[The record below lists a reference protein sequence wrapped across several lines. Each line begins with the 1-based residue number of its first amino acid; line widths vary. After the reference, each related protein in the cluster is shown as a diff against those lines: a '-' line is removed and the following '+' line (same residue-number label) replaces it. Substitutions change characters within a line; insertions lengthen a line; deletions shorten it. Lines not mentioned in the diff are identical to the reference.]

1 MCEFCDLRYD
11 ESGRYSR
18 DKQRTT
24 TVVDGA
30 WTSIVRGVEPNN
42 RLFLEGVGD
51 DTTDRYYPKYCPEC
65 GRKLTLKVKVKKR
78 K

>member
-11 ESGRYSR
+11 ESGRFSWNR
-18 DKQRTT
+18 EQHT
-24 TVVDGA
+24 TVVDGE
-30 WTSIVRGVEPNN
+30 WTAIERGVEWNG
-42 RLFLEGVGD
+42 RLFLEGVSNGC
-51 DTTDRYYPKYCPEC
+51 TDRYYPKYCPEC

>member
-11 ESGRYSR
+11 ESGQFTW
-18 DKQRTT
+18 DKEKHTS
-24 TVVDGA
+24 VVSGS
-30 WTSIVRGVEPNN
+30 WLTIERGVEQNG
-42 RLFLEGVGD
+42 RLFLEGVSD
-51 DTTDRYYPKYCPEC
+51 DYTDRYYPKYCPEC